1 MHRILLLVFSLFA
14 SSCIQKFSIP
24 DDLENGSELEFGAG
38 DTTYLQL
45 SPVWGEDYGV
55 NDPTEIAIAQDG
67 RIFIADSTAHSIMVL
82 DQDGDQPT
90 GFSDLINLK
99 DSYGENISPIDLDV
113 DQKMNIF
120 FIDGSQRIF
129 MWNQYW
135 NTAGI
140 SQVSKSG
147 TFKHIETGVLQDEI
161 AGTENWLSLLN
172 DDKWELENTIF
183 SNEQYVIDSVIHP
196 HLFYDGRMGKNQYL
210 DPYYSPDSSQF
221 TGISAPAG
229 QENKIYVCDSYGGNS
244 NQFRLMQ
251 INFQRS
257 LVIELETG
265 ELVWGYT
272 GIFGA
277 TIKGYGTGAGTVN
290 EPLSIDVDYQGNL
303 YYTQAGD
310 FFPVH
315 MIIPNLSGDFAVYS
329 SGFQPDASDIMDAS
343 VYGSALDIAVDE
355 NKNIYI
361 VDGLDSEV
369 IVFDASGN
377 YFKEAG
383 YNFKDG
389 IEEKVMNKPMALTVD
404 ERGVVYVCDRG
415 NGAIYRFKLS
425 NSLDEGL
432 KLED

>member
-1 MHRILLLVFSLFA
+1 M
-14 SSCIQKFSIP
+14 
-24 DDLENGSELEFGAG
+24 
-38 DTTYLQL
+38 
-45 SPVWGEDYGV
+45 
-55 NDPTEIAIAQDG
+55 
-67 RIFIADSTAHSIMVL
+67 
-82 DQDGDQPT
+82 
-90 GFSDLINLK
+90 
-99 DSYGENISPIDLDV
+99 
-113 DQKMNIF
+113 
-120 FIDGSQRIF
+120 
-129 MWNQYW
+129 
-135 NTAGI
+135 
-140 SQVSKSG
+140 
-147 TFKHIETGVLQDEI
+147 
-161 AGTENWLSLLN
+161 
-172 DDKWELENTIF
+172 
-183 SNEQYVIDSVIHP
+183 
-196 HLFYDGRMGKNQYL
+196 
-210 DPYYSPDSSQF
+210 
-221 TGISAPAG
+221 
-229 QENKIYVCDSYGGNS
+229 
-244 NQFRLMQ
+244 
-251 INFQRS
+251 
-257 LVIELETG
+257 
-265 ELVWGYT
+265 
-272 GIFGA
+272 
-277 TIKGYGTGAGTVN
+277 
-290 EPLSIDVDYQGNL
+290 DYQGNL